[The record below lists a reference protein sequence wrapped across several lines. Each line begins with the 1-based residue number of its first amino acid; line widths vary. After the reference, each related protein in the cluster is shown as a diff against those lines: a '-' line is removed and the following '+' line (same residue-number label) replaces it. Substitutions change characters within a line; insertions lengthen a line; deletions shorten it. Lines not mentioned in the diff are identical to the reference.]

1 MADLPVR
8 EESVSLFGCIE
19 AGGTKFVCGVG
30 TGPDDLQ
37 TATVPTSS
45 PVVTIEKI
53 VAFFRERAGR
63 GLSAVGIGA
72 FGPVDLRAESDTFG
86 FVTSTPKVE
95 WQQYDL
101 AWTLHRALHVPIGF
115 DTDVNAAAAGEARWG
130 AGRGIPNFLYLT
142 VGTGIGGGAMVN
154 GEVIHGLLHP
164 EMGHIRVPHDL
175 VTDPF
180 PGACPYHQDCLE
192 GLASGPAMQAR
203 WGMTAQQLPADH
215 PGWTLEAH
223 YLALGLAT
231 WVCTLS
237 PERILLGGGVMQQ
250 ASLFPMVRQELLRLL
265 NGYIHAQALLEEI
278 DSYVVPPQLG
288 SRAGVLGAMVLAEH
302 IYRNPSARIGAPLAG
317 DDAWR

>member
-1 MADLPVR
+1 LPVR

-37 TATVPTSS
+37 TTSVPTSS
-45 PVVTIEKI
+45 PAVTIEKI
-53 VAFFRERAGR
+53 IAFFREKAGR
-63 GLSAVGIGA
+63 ELSAVGIGA

-95 WQQYDL
+95 WQHYDL
-101 AWTLHRALHVPIGF
+101 AWTLYRALDVPIGF

-130 AGRGIPNFLYLT
+130 AGRGIPNFVYLT

-154 GEVIHGLLHP
+154 GELIHGLLHP

-175 VTDPF
+175 AADPY
-180 PGACPYHQDCLE
+180 PGGCPYHQDCLE

-203 WGMTAQQLPADH
+203 WGTAAQDLPPDH
-215 PGWTLEAH
+215 RAWTLEAH

-250 ASLFPMVRQELLRLL
+250 EHLFPMVRQELLRLL
-265 NGYIHAQALLEEI
+265 NGYIDAKALLQDI

>member
-1 MADLPVR
+1 
-8 EESVSLFGCIE
+8 VSLFGCIE

-37 TATVPTSS
+37 TTTVPTSS
-45 PVVTIEKI
+45 PAATIEKI
-53 VAFFRERAGR
+53 VAFFREKAGR
-63 GLSAVGIGA
+63 GLSAVGVGA
-72 FGPVDLRAESDTFG
+72 FGPVDLRPESPTFG
-86 FVTSTPKVE
+86 FITSTPKAE

-101 AWTLHRALHVPIGF
+101 AWTLYRALGVPIGF

-164 EMGHIRVPHDL
+164 EMGHIRIPHDL
-175 VTDPF
+175 ASDPY

-203 WGMTAQQLPADH
+203 WGVPAQHLPADH
-215 PGWTLEAH
+215 PGWTLEAR

-237 PERILLGGGVMQQ
+237 PERILLGGGVIQQ
-250 ASLFPMVRQELLRLL
+250 NRLFPMIRKELLRLL
-265 NGYIHAQALLEEI
+265 NGYVHARALLEEI

-288 SRAGVLGAMVLAEH
+288 NRAGVLGAMVLAEH
-302 IYRNPSARIGAPLAG
+302 LYRNPSARIGAPLAG